1 MTAAIECVLFD
12 MDGVLCDYSRDT
24 RLIELGKAMGVDKE
38 VAREVMYT
46 SDLEWIADAG
56 EMTVEQ
62 YMAALSEGFGK
73 TLTDAQWLHA
83 RIAAT
88 QVRPSM
94 VALAERLS
102 HKVKIGILS
111 NNSLMMER
119 HLRTVSPG
127 LFPLFE
133 GRAWVSAQCG
143 AIKPK
148 AACYLAC
155 LGFIGAK
162 PENTLFLDDAQE
174 NVDGAIA
181 AGLQGHFFTD
191 QAEFETLLAERGLI

>member
-1 MTAAIECVLFD
+1 MTAPIECVLFD

-24 RLIELGKAMGVDKE
+24 RLDELGKAMGVDRE

-56 EMTVEQ
+56 EMTVEE
-62 YMAALSEGFGK
+62 YMAALGKGFGQ

-102 HKVKIGILS
+102 HTVKIGVLS

-119 HLRTVSPG
+119 HLRTVAPG

-148 AACYLAC
+148 AACYLNC
-155 LGFIGAK
+155 LAFIGVR
-162 PENTLFLDDAQE
+162 PEHTLFLDDAQE

-181 AGLQGHFFTD
+181 AGLQGHLFSS
-191 QAEFETLLAERGLI
+191 QAEFERLLVEYDLP

>member
-24 RLIELGKAMGVDKE
+24 RLVELGKAMGVDKE
-38 VAREVMYT
+38 VARDVMYT

-56 EMTVEQ
+56 EMTVEE
-62 YMAALSEGFGK
+62 YMAALSRGFGK
-73 TLTDAQWLHA
+73 TLTDDQWLHA

-94 VALAERLS
+94 VALAGQLS
-102 HKVKIGILS
+102 RKVKIGILS

-148 AACYLAC
+148 AACYLKC
-155 LGFIGAK
+155 LEFIGVS

-181 AGLQGHFFTD
+181 AGLQGHFFTS
-191 QAEFETLLAERGLI
+191 QAEFEALLTERSVL